1 MVPFF
6 VFLRHLLGYLR
17 VKLSSGFAEY
27 LPLLAGNSARRG
39 ASVHLCLFF
48 FFPFIYQVT
57 YQVKVLGVEADAGS
71 NRRKQSGHEWRM
83 AEAGLGV

>member
-1 MVPFF
+1 M
-6 VFLRHLLGYLR
+6 
-17 VKLSSGFAEY
+17 KLSSGFAEY

-48 FFPFIYQVT
+48 FPFIYQVT

-71 NRRKQSGHEWRM
+71 NRRKQSGREWMM
-83 AEAGLGV
+83 AEAGIGV